1 MVIHALVVFGGC
13 LNSGGL
19 AADFT
24 KISKQLISDSLNPT
38 CLSSQDLRIYM
49 TPAQGLVVYGSKEMS
64 KREIVHTVNDSV
76 FYQHVHNQLKD
87 RVIDWVTQASAVM
100 QKGDSMIIVMTKFS
114 LAFSF
119 SKLHKMRSFCV

>member
-1 MVIHALVVFGGC
+1 
-13 LNSGGL
+13 
-19 AADFT
+19 
-24 KISKQLISDSLNPT
+24 
-38 CLSSQDLRIYM
+38 M

-100 QKGDSMIIVMTKFS
+100 QKGDSMVIVMAAHEEIFPGIFLLKTAQDEEFLHVENLY
-114 LAFSF
+114 LAL
-119 SKLHKMRSFCV
+119 KHLPTT